1 MYCYRQVTEDIAW
14 IGGNDRRIALFENVY
29 PVPAGMSYNAYFVS
43 DEKTMVIDTVDHAVA
58 DVFFENI
65 RHLLAGRK
73 LDYLV
78 VNHMEPDHAATIDDL
93 VQRYPE
99 VQIVCGQKPPR

>member
-78 VNHMEPDHAATIDDL
+78 VNIWSRIMRPPLTTWCSGIRRCRSSAGK
-93 VQRYPE
+93 R
-99 VQIVCGQKPPR
+99 PPR